1 MARRQQNQW
10 LVKNPICRKFAH
22 ETNPCAKI
30 VNKFAREF
38 AHMRF
43 PSLQRLMIHIGK
55 VTFQLLHRGKTGKSI
70 LKKKLVCSKFRYRFA
85 YAKFSCK
92 ASCKFATSLLMWI
105 SKGYLDITFGKT
117 ETAITIK

>member
-70 LKKKLVCSKFRYRFA
+70 PQEK
-85 YAKFSCK
+85 
-92 ASCKFATSLLMWI
+92 TSLL
-105 SKGYLDITFGKT
+105 
-117 ETAITIK
+117 